1 MNNQSS
7 NDLTQYSLKCASILG
22 DIFESVNN
30 YCSTNSEKDKI
41 MYENKLNENI
51 TNFELT
57 LDSCYVDVNES
68 IYKIAKVKYEKK
80 NLNNNSNILRQNENN
95 QSDSSLL
102 NEEKIPDEKLI
113 EDVIKKI
120 SNIKLQI

>member
-7 NDLTQYSLKCASILG
+7 SDLTQYSLKCASILG

-68 IYKIAKVKYEKK
+68 IYKIAKAKYEKK

>member
-30 YCSTNSEKDKI
+30 YCSTNNEKDKI

-68 IYKIAKVKYEKK
+68 IYKIAKAKYEKK